1 MEKKFRDI
9 IKRLAGD
16 QRAVIAAVSGGL
28 DSVVLAR
35 LLHDSGHLAGIAHC
49 NFRLRDEEAEA
60 DARFVEQLAEKL
72 GVPHYLKGFATAE
85 YAQAHGISLQMA
97 ARELRYNWFAQLAEA
112 QQALVATAHQ
122 ANDVAET
129 LLFNL
134 TKGTGLP
141 GLHGLDERQGYLLR
155 PLLAFNRAE
164 ILQFAREQQIEWR
177 EDSSNQS
184 LKYQRNR
191 LRHRVVPELE
201 QINPAFVQAAGRT
214 ALRLRQVEAFVQG
227 IIDRGSFIEQHGN
240 HLLIDLA
247 KLNKLPGWQAVLY
260 QVLRPLGFNYAQ
272 IDQLADGPHQSGKIF
287 TSPTHQLNIDRQRL
301 LVSPLADE
309 RPDGLFLQAEEATYA
324 TGPWQVHTRLVAAAD
339 YRIDRQS
346 HIAALDADKLQ
357 FPLLLRPWQ
366 AGDVFR
372 PLGMQGHKK
381 VSDLLIDSKVPV
393 NLKKDVMVLLS
404 GDTIAWV
411 AGYRLSEDFKITPAT
426 RQIFEISLHGN
437 NDLYQ

>member
-60 DARFVEQLAEKL
+60 DARFVEQLAERL
-72 GVPHYLKGFATAE
+72 GVPYYLKGFATAD

-134 TKGTGLP
+134 TKGTGLS
-141 GLHGLDERQGYLLR
+141 GLHGLVEHQGYLLR
-155 PLLAFNRAE
+155 PLLAFSRAE

-184 LKYQRNR
+184 LKYLRNR

-227 IIDRGSFIEQHGN
+227 IIDRSSFIEQHGN

-247 KLNKLPGWQAVLY
+247 KLNKLPG
-260 QVLRPLGFNYAQ
+260 
-272 IDQLADGPHQSGKIF
+272 
-287 TSPTHQLNIDRQRL
+287 
-301 LVSPLADE
+301 
-309 RPDGLFLQAEEATYA
+309 
-324 TGPWQVHTRLVAAAD
+324 
-339 YRIDRQS
+339 
-346 HIAALDADKLQ
+346 
-357 FPLLLRPWQ
+357 
-366 AGDVFR
+366 
-372 PLGMQGHKK
+372 
-381 VSDLLIDSKVPV
+381 
-393 NLKKDVMVLLS
+393 
-404 GDTIAWV
+404 
-411 AGYRLSEDFKITPAT
+411 
-426 RQIFEISLHGN
+426 
-437 NDLYQ
+437 

>member
-1 MEKKFRDI
+1 MEREFRDI
-9 IKRLAGD
+9 IKRLAGE
-16 QRAVIAAVSGGL
+16 QRAVIAAVSAGL

-35 LLHDSGHLAGIAHC
+35 LLHGSGYLAAVAHC
-49 NFRLRDEEAEA
+49 NFRLRGEEAEE
-60 DARFVEQLAEKL
+60 DAHFVQQLADRL
-72 GVPHYLKGFATAE
+72 GVPCHLQNFDTAG
-85 YAQAHGISLQMA
+85 YAREQGISLQMA
-97 ARELRYNWFAQLAEA
+97 ARELRYNWFSQLAEA

-155 PLLAFNRAE
+155 PLLAFSRAE

-214 ALRLRQVEAFVQG
+214 TQRLRQVEAFVQG
-227 IIDRGSFIEQHGN
+227 VIDRSGFIKRHGN
-240 HLLIDLA
+240 HLVIELA
-247 KLNKLPGWQAVLY
+247 ELSTLPGWQAVLY
-260 QVLRPLGFNYAQ
+260 QMLRPLGFNYAQ
-272 IDQLADGPHQSGKIF
+272 IDQIAAGPHQPGKIF
-287 TSPTHQLNIDRQRL
+287 TSPTHRLNIDRQRL
-301 LVSPLADE
+301 LVSPLDDE
-309 RPDGLFLQAEEATYA
+309 RPQSIYLQAAEATYA
-324 TGPWQVHTRLVAAAD
+324 TGPWQVNTRLVAATG
-339 YRIDRQS
+339 YRIESQAY
-346 HIAALDADKLQ
+346 IAALDADKLQ

-366 AGDVFR
+366 KGDVFR
-372 PLGMQGHKK
+372 PLGMSGQKK
-381 VSDLLIDSKVPV
+381 VSDLLIDLKVPV

-404 GDTIAWV
+404 GDEIAWV
-411 AGYRLSEDFKITPAT
+411 AGYRLSEDFKVTAAT
-426 RQIFEISLHGN
+426 RQIFEISLHAN